1 MNTTINADIKSKERN
16 IGIDI
21 GKDTLDVYIY
31 ELEKHWQVK
40 NTLEDIKKLISQLN
54 RYQLSRVLVEATG
67 GYERK
72 LVEACAEK
80 GLPVVIVQPIKV
92 RQFAKAQG
100 IIAKTDKMDS
110 RLIAQFGVVM
120 QPEVRTLPS
129 KKVRLVRDLLSR
141 KRQLN
146 EMRTQELNRLH
157 KAANVLVPSHHRTI
171 KVLEKDIAWV
181 NEHLEKEVSAITEWQ
196 RIYEVVSSVPGVGDG
211 IAYTLLGELPELGQL
226 SNRQIA
232 ALSGLAPFNRD
243 SGYMKG
249 RRRIKGGRAPIRTVL
264 YMGMLSA
271 IQHNPVMRH
280 FYDKLVAQGKHKKVA
295 LTACMRKMITIL
307 NAMVRDDKE
316 WQMNL
321 LINCRFG
328 LI

>member
-1 MNTTINADIKSKERN
+1 MNTTTHANIRNNERHV
-16 IGIDI
+16 GIDI
-21 GKDTLDVYIY
+21 GKDTLDIHIY
-31 ELEKHWQVK
+31 ELEKHWQTS
-40 NTLEDIKKLISQLN
+40 NSTIDIRKLITHLK
-54 RYQLSRVLVEATG
+54 RYQLTRVLVEATG

-72 LVEACAEK
+72 LVEACAER
-80 GLPVVIVQPIKV
+80 GLPIIIVPPIKV

-100 IIAKTDKMDS
+100 VIAKTDKIDA

-120 QPEVRTLPS
+120 QPEVRALPT

-146 EMRTQELNRLH
+146 ETRTQELNRLQ
-157 KAANVLVPSHHRTI
+157 KASTVLQPSHRRLI
-171 KVLEKDIAWV
+171 KLLEKDIAWI
-181 NEHLEKEVSAITEWQ
+181 NEQLKKEVSTIVEWQ
-196 RIYEVVSSVPGVGDG
+196 RTYDIVSSVPGIGDG

-226 SNRQIA
+226 SNRQIS

-264 YMGMLSA
+264 YMGMLCA
-271 IQHNPVMRH
+271 IQHNPVMRQ

-307 NAMVRDDKE
+307 NVMVRNDTE
-316 WQMNL
+316 WKMN
-321 LINCRFG
+321 
-328 LI
+328 

>member
-1 MNTTINADIKSKERN
+1 MNTTIKASIKSNERN

-21 GKDTLDVYIY
+21 GKDELDIYIF
-31 ELEKHWQVK
+31 ELEKHWKIK
-40 NTLEDIKKLISQLN
+40 NTLEDIKKLISQIK
-54 RYQLSRVLVEATG
+54 RYQLTRVLVEATG

-80 GLPVVIVQPIKV
+80 GLPIVIVQPIKV
-92 RQFAKAQG
+92 RQFARAQG
-100 IIAKTDKMDS
+100 IIAKTDKMDA

-120 QPEVRTLPS
+120 KPEIRPLPS
-129 KKVRLVRDLLSR
+129 KKVRLVRDLLGR

-146 EMRTQELNRLH
+146 EMRTQELNRLQ
-157 KAANVLVPSHHRTI
+157 KAAKILIPSHRRLI
-171 KVLEKDIAWV
+171 KLIEKDIAWV
-181 NEHLEKEVSAITEWQ
+181 NERLNKEVSAITEWQ
-196 RIYEVVSSVPGVGDG
+196 RIYDIVSSAPGIGDG

-232 ALSGLAPFNRD
+232 ALCGLAPFNRD

-271 IQHNPVMRH
+271 IQHNPVMKH
-280 FYDKLVAQGKHKKVA
+280 FYNKLVAQGKHKKVA

-316 WQMNL
+316 WQMT
-321 LINCRFG
+321 
-328 LI
+328 

>member
-1 MNTTINADIKSKERN
+1 MNTTNQANIRNKERHV
-16 IGIDI
+16 GIDI
-21 GKDTLDVYIY
+21 GKDSLDIYIF
-31 ELEKHWQVK
+31 ELEKYWRTN
-40 NTLEDIKKLISQLN
+40 NTLKDIKKLITQLN
-54 RYQLSRVLVEATG
+54 RYQLTRVLVEATG

-100 IIAKTDKMDS
+100 IIAKTDKIDA

-120 QPEVRTLPS
+120 QPEVRALPS
-129 KKVRLVRDLLSR
+129 KKVRLVKDLLAR

-157 KAANVLVPSHHRTI
+157 KAAKVLLPSHRRMI
-171 KVLEKDIAWV
+171 KLLEKDIVWI
-181 NEHLEKEVSAITEWQ
+181 NEQLNKEVSAITQWQ
-196 RIYEVVSSVPGVGDG
+196 RTYDVVSSVPGVGDG
-211 IAYTLLGELPELGQL
+211 IAYTLLGELPELGTL

-264 YMGMLSA
+264 YMGMLCA

-280 FYDKLVAQGKHKKVA
+280 FYDQLVARGKHKKLA

-316 WQMNL
+316 WQMTY
-321 LINCRFG
+321 
-328 LI
+328 

>member
-1 MNTTINADIKSKERN
+1 MNTTNQASIRTKERHV
-16 IGIDI
+16 GIDI
-21 GKDTLDVYIY
+21 GKDTLDIYIF
-31 ELEKHWQVK
+31 EIEKYWQTS
-40 NTLEDIKKLISQLN
+40 NTLIGIKQLVSQLN
-54 RYQLSRVLVEATG
+54 RYQLTRVLVEATG

-72 LVEACAEK
+72 LVEGCAEK

-100 IIAKTDKMDS
+100 IIAKTDKIDA

-120 QPEVRTLPS
+120 QPEIRALPS
-129 KKVRLVRDLLSR
+129 KKVRLVKDLLAR

-157 KAANVLVPSHHRTI
+157 KAAKVLLPSHRRMI
-171 KVLEKDIAWV
+171 KLLEKDIAWI
-181 NEHLEKEVSAITEWQ
+181 NEQLNKEVSAITEWQ
-196 RIYEVVSSVPGVGDG
+196 RTYDVVSSVPGVGDG
-211 IAYTLLGELPELGQL
+211 IAYTLLGELPELGTL

-264 YMGMLSA
+264 YMGMLCA

-280 FYDKLVAQGKHKKVA
+280 FYDQLVARGKHKKVA

-316 WQMNL
+316 WQMT
-321 LINCRFG
+321 
-328 LI
+328 

>member
-1 MNTTINADIKSKERN
+1 MNTTTQANRRINERH
-16 IGIDI
+16 IGVDI
-21 GKDTLDVYIY
+21 GKDTLDVYIF
-31 ELEKHWQVK
+31 ELEKHWQAE
-40 NTLEDIKKLISQLN
+40 NTAIGIKKLISQLN
-54 RYQLSRVLVEATG
+54 RYQLTRVLVEATG

-80 GLPVVIVQPIKV
+80 GFPIVIVQPIKV

-100 IIAKTDKMDS
+100 IIAKTDKIDA
-110 RLIAQFGVVM
+110 RLIAQFGLVM
-120 QPEVRTLPS
+120 QPEVRALPD
-129 KKVRLVRDLLSR
+129 KKVRLVRDLLAR

-146 EMRTQELNRLH
+146 ETRTQELNRLQ
-157 KAANVLVPSHHRTI
+157 KAANVLVSSHRRMV
-171 KVLEKDIAWV
+171 KLLDKDIEWV
-181 NEHLEKEVSAITEWQ
+181 NERLSKEVSSITEWQ
-196 RIYEVVSSVPGVGDG
+196 RTYDVLSSVPGIGDG
-211 IAYTLLGELPELGQL
+211 IAYTLLGELPELGTL

-271 IQHNPVMRH
+271 IQHNPIMRD
-280 FYDKLVAQGKHKKVA
+280 FYDRLVAQGKHKKVA

-307 NAMVRDDKE
+307 NAMVRDDQVWK
-316 WQMNL
+316 MT
-321 LINCRFG
+321 
-328 LI
+328 